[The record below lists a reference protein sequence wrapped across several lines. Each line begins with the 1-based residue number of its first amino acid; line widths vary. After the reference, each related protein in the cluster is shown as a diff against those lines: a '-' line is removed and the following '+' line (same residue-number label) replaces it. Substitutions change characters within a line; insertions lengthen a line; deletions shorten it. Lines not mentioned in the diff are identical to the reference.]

1 MDEKR
6 ERAIQG
12 IAQLLRVSAFDV
24 EIRVKKKPKGVKIV
38 VELTQEQLD
47 HSLRNLYF
55 L

>member
-12 IAQLLRVSAFDV
+12 IAQLLSVSAFDV
-24 EIRVKKKPKGVKIV
+24 EIRVKKNPKGVKIV
-38 VELTQEQLD
+38 VEVTQEQLD
-47 HSLRNLYF
+47 HSLSKLNF